1 MSFPGFGFW
10 PRDYAEFLA
19 NFTADI
25 HEYTASHSLFCE
37 LIKSIYTNQ
46 HAQVNPLLN
55 DTETMCPPFWDD
67 ISCFPATDAGEQ
79 SVIPC
84 PEYILGTPY
93 DTSGRI
99 FLNYYFISSNIN
111 KTKGTLV
118 HKAAYGLMILIF
130 S

>member
-25 HEYTASHSLFCE
+25 PEYTASHSLFCE

-46 HAQVNPLLN
+46 HAQINPLLN
-55 DTETMCPPFWDD
+55 ETEIMCPPFWDD

-93 DTSGRI
+93 DTSGRT
-99 FLNYYFISSNIN
+99 FFDLLL
-111 KTKGTLV
+111 KTSVVTVVEFHSEAGK
-118 HKAAYGLMILIF
+118 IQ
-130 S
+130 